1 MAALTT
7 DYMQIY
13 CLGTLFTQLTL
24 GLNAFITA
32 QGNTFVSMYNV
43 AIGAISNI
51 LLDAVFINVFHMGVR
66 GAALATV
73 ISQGISAG
81 LVTYYLCRGKSI
93 PVKNDG

>member
-1 MAALTT
+1 MAALAT

-51 LLDAVFINVFHMGVR
+51 LLDAVFSLQRKKYSCKKMMDEHR
-66 GAALATV
+66 
-73 ISQGISAG
+73 S
-81 LVTYYLCRGKSI
+81 
-93 PVKNDG
+93 

>member
-1 MAALTT
+1 MCGRSRYRLYADLLPGNI
-7 DYMQIY
+7 IY
-13 CLGTLFTQLTL
+13 
-24 GLNAFITA
+24 TA
-32 QGNTFVSMYNV
+32 HTGVECFHYCTGNTFVSMYNV

-93 PVKNDG
+93 PVKK